1 MTSYEP
7 NYNIVDNAQDPL
19 RGLYRQAPGSI
30 MGGDAESEATYID
43 MLMGRP
49 DAYGAGGLDPGPMF
63 PDPQDPIQDYIGTQL
78 AGDIV
83 PMMLDRDKIDSLAA
97 APYPNRRGA
106 ASINTL
112 GGSSSPYLDLLNILA
127 FPSGQSMAPR
137 IRR

>member
-1 MTSYEP
+1 MARYEP

-49 DAYGAGGLDPGPMF
+49 DAYGQGGLDPGPMF
-63 PDPQDPIQDYIGTQL
+63 PDQTDPQDFINMQL

-127 FPSGQSMAPR
+127 FPSGRSMAPP